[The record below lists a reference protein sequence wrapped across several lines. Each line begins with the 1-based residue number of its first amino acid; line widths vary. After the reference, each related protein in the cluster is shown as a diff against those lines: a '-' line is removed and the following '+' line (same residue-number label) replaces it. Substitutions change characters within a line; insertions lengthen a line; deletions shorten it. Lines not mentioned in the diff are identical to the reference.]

1 MKVLYSCLSKSW
13 GGLEMGVVQDAEQL
27 MKKGL
32 SVDFLCYPES
42 KINVEAN
49 KKGIR
54 CLTLRASGYF
64 HPVQIIKLSRLIKK
78 NCYEL
83 VHTHLSKDL
92 WILSPSLKLAQLK
105 IPLLLTK
112 QMGSFVVKKDFLH
125 KFLYN
130 RVNFILAISR
140 EIEKN
145 VLETCP
151 VTEDKVLLHHNSVN
165 LKRFDPSLTDRKK
178 IRREFGITE
187 NEILIGMIARL
198 THGKGHEE
206 FLYAANELTKLYNN
220 LKFLIVG
227 ETSPNEIEYGE
238 KIKKLSETY
247 KLKDKVIFAG
257 FRNDTQDILAA
268 LDIFAFPSHSEAF
281 GNALVEAMVMEK
293 PSVATRYGGVLDIEE
308 ENVTGYLFN
317 RRDGNDLANKLKLL
331 IDSPEKRTK
340 MGIAARQRVIE
351 NFDVEKQ
358 TEKLIALYNKLTS
371 EI

>member
-13 GGLEMGVVQDAEQL
+13 GGLEMGAVQDAEQL

-32 SVDFLCYPES
+32 NVDFLCYPDS
-42 KINVEAN
+42 QINVDAN
-49 KKGIR
+49 KKGIN
-54 CLTLRASGYF
+54 CLTLKASGYF
-64 HPVQIIKLSRLIKK
+64 HPLQILKLSKLIKK
-78 NCYEL
+78 NQYQL

-92 WILSPSLKLAQLK
+92 WILAPSLKLVNSN

-125 KFLYN
+125 KLLYN

-165 LKRFDPSLTDRKK
+165 LMRFDPSLTDRIKV
-178 IRREFGITE
+178 RNEFGISE
-187 NEILIGMIARL
+187 NEILIGMIARV

-206 FLYAANELTKLYNN
+206 FMYAANKLTKLYNN

-227 ETSPNEIEYGE
+227 ETSPDEIEYGE

-247 KLKDKVIFAG
+247 KLKDKVIFTG
-257 FRNDTQDILAA
+257 FRKDTQDILAA
-268 LDIFAFPSHSEAF
+268 LDIFTFPSHSEAF
-281 GNALVEAMVMEK
+281 GNALVEAMAMEK
-293 PSVATRYGGVLDIEE
+293 PSVAARYGGVLDIAE
-308 ENVTGYLFN
+308 ENVTGFLFN
-317 RRDGNDLANKLKLL
+317 RRDGDDLANKLKLL
-331 IDSPEKRTK
+331 IDSSEKRIE
-340 MGIAARQRVIE
+340 MGRKARERVIE

-358 TEKLIALYNKLTS
+358 TEKLISLYNRLTS
-371 EI
+371 E

>member
-1 MKVLYSCLSKSW
+1 
-13 GGLEMGVVQDAEQL
+13 
-27 MKKGL
+27 
-32 SVDFLCYPES
+32 
-42 KINVEAN
+42 
-49 KKGIR
+49 
-54 CLTLRASGYF
+54 
-64 HPVQIIKLSRLIKK
+64 
-78 NCYEL
+78 
-83 VHTHLSKDL
+83 
-92 WILSPSLKLAQLK
+92 
-105 IPLLLTK
+105 
-112 QMGSFVVKKDFLH
+112 MGSFVVKKDFLH
-125 KFLYN
+125 RFLYN

-331 IDSPEKRTK
+331 IDSPEKRIK

-358 TEKLIALYNKLTS
+358 TEKLISLYNKLTS